1 MGMQFNFN
9 LDELRA
15 KLYSAVLSDS
25 LDAIG
30 LFNQV
35 LNPGITPLDDN
46 MLLCGWARVGLY
58 FPIY

>member
-1 MGMQFNFN
+1 MTIQFNYN
-9 LDELRA
+9 LNELRT

-35 LNPGITPLDDN
+35 LNPGIKPLDDRLN
-46 MLLCGWARVGLY
+46 FSPRSS
-58 FPIY
+58 I